1 MWLLYVGVP
10 RLGGGWALLIS
21 VVTICRGSKTWWR
34 EGIIDQCGY
43 YMSGFQDLV
52 EGALLISVVT
62 ICRGSKTWWRAG
74 IIDQ

>member
-21 VVTICRGSKTWWR
+21 EVTICRGSKTWWR

-52 EGALLISVVT
+52 EG
-62 ICRGSKTWWRAG
+62 GHY
-74 IIDQ
+74 